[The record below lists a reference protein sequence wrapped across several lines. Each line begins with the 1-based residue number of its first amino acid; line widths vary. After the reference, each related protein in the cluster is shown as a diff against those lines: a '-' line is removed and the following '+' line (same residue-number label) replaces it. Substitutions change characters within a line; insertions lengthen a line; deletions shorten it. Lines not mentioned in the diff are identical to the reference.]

1 VKIQLIITG
10 QTELSRVTKSI
21 WQTIC
26 DEQGLPLEVADSETP
41 QGQSLVEELAL
52 RTLPALVVD
61 GKIVAVGQPDEISA
75 KKILL
80 LISEKA

>member
-1 VKIQLIITG
+1 MKIQLIIAG
-10 QTELSRVTKSI
+10 QTELSRATKNI

-26 DEQGLPLEVADSETP
+26 EEQGLSLEVADSETP
-41 QGQSLVEELAL
+41 VGQSLVEELAL

-61 GKIVAVGQPDEISA
+61 GKVVAVGQPDKISA

-80 LISEKA
+80 PFSEKA

>member
-1 VKIQLIITG
+1 MKIQLIITG

-26 DEQGLPLEVADSETP
+26 DEQGLSLEVADSETP
-41 QGQSLVEELAL
+41 LGQSLVEELAL
-52 RTLPALVVD
+52 RTLPALVVND
-61 GKIVAVGQPDEISA
+61 KVVAVGQPDENSA

-80 LISEKA
+80 LISEKN